1 MAGWRSMLGA
11 VAAFAVGPAL
21 AAALVQLRPLMSLQP
36 APGVLFFAAVVV
48 VLTMVAV
55 VSFVPRLIRDPDRTR
70 GNHDA

>member
-1 MAGWRSMLGA
+1 MAGWLSRLGA

-21 AAALVQLRPLMSLQP
+21 AAALVQPQPLMSVQP

-48 VLTMVAV
+48 LTMVAV
-55 VSFVPRLIRDPDRTR
+55 VSLVPRLNWDPDMTR